1 MASALFFLISW
12 ALSTG
17 LQPKMTDYVF
27 VAYLGIGGVSSSSP
41 SHSTS
46 YLTFNIQC
54 LSARSALSPLRSPPS
69 NDQLFTIPL
78 LPLIVFNY
86 PRRYNRIW
94 QPILAGASWVLADVV
109 IIEAYRCHFFGT
121 NNTCGTKNF
130 LNMLGFAFGQPVLAL
145 LAMRQ
150 NRLLATIGAIQWLV
164 LAGVLLMTQNKAPTL
179 FYRNMVNCKSF
190 PSRQWNRG

>member
-17 LQPKMTDYVF
+17 LQPQFTPF
-27 VAYLGIGGVSSSSP
+27 VYIAYLGIGGVSSP
-41 SHSTS
+41 S
-46 YLTFNIQC
+46 
-54 LSARSALSPLRSPPS
+54 LSFPWSLIP
-69 NDQLFTIPL
+69 NVQLFTIPL

-150 NRLLATIGAIQWLV
+150 SRLLATIGAVQWLV
-164 LAGVLLMTQNKAPTL
+164 LAGALLMTQNKAPTL
-179 FYRNMVNCKSF
+179 FYRNMVNCESS
-190 PSRQWNRG
+190 PPDTS

>member
-1 MASALFFLISW
+1 
-12 ALSTG
+12 
-17 LQPKMTDYVF
+17 MTTYVF
-27 VAYLGIGGVSSSSP
+27 VAYLGIGGVSSFQR
-41 SHSTS
+41 TG
-46 YLTFNIQC
+46 
-54 LSARSALSPLRSPPS
+54 LSART

-78 LPLIVFNY
+78 LPLIIFNY
-86 PRRYNRIW
+86 PRRYNQIW

-150 NRLLATIGAIQWLV
+150 NRLLATIGAVQWLV
-164 LAGVLLMTQNKAPTL
+164 LAGVLLMTQNNAPTL
-179 FYRNMVNCKSF
+179 FYRNMVNCKPV
-190 PSRQWNRG
+190 PSSPCVWNGGLMGSCAVSCVPDWNELPEGKRG